1 MRWRWLVDSLEGGDD
16 YRYAQYGTDAMG
28 YPARNLVRHKREY
41 DANEY
46 AYGYGSQS
54 AGGGM
59 VPATNSDYDLRLVR
73 TPVPT
78 MVPEV
83 VDDHLSR
90 IYAKEVRREGPPG
103 LQGPPRVAVSQ
114 TQRRLRHR
122 REPNRFFG
130 LIKSKGDDPARVEY
144 PASGAAGWW
153 EDVDGA
159 GTTIDS
165 WMRTEVAPLLY
176 TLGTLDILVDHP
188 PVPEGATLRSLA
200 DQQALGVDAAVAT
213 VILPQNVVWWRLNP
227 NRTYAECVVREMAD
241 DPADPAKQ
249 VERFRHWTA
258 EDWTLY
264 AADGVVIE
272 QGAHPFGRV
281 PIERLTLDRK
291 ALCEAVGRTPI
302 EAVAERQREYY
313 NRDSELI
320 LSDTQQAHPL
330 LQGPED
336 YINGD
341 GTIPIGPSWLLP
353 KKKDILKGG
362 YEGFDIVQFP
372 KDGADSIRTNK
383 SDIRDDVDRAAGLSK
398 PAGAAGTGANTVAQ
412 SGVSKA
418 YDQSTLVNLLG
429 RLAAHLQTAEIRIA
443 RLALTVLTDGASDP
457 AEEVTVLYPRQ
468 FDVHGASEL
477 ATMAADIQATI
488 AESGR
493 APELEKQLVMGM
505 VQIALPGLDD
515 AMLATIEGEITAAIG
530 QAQADREVQ
539 RQANEA
545 MLADP
550 AAMGGTPDAQVPA

>member
-1 MRWRWLVDSLEGGDD
+1 MAYKRPHERRHREWTAHQVRWRWLVDSLEGGDD
-16 YRYAQYGTDAMG
+16 YRYAMYGTDSAG

-41 DANEY
+41 DTNDY
-46 AYGYGSQS
+46 VYGYGSQA

-90 IYAKEVRREGPPG
+90 IYAKEVRRE
-103 LQGPPRVAVSQ
+103 
-114 TQRRLRHR
+114 
-122 REPNRFFG
+122 
-130 LIKSKGDDPARVEY
+130 
-144 PASGAAGWW
+144 ASNDLALWW

-159 GTTIDS
+159 GTPIDS
-165 WMRTEVAPLLY
+165 FMRTMVAPLLY
-176 TLGTLDILVDHP
+176 TLGTLDILIDHP

-227 NRTYAECVVREMAD
+227 DRTYAECVVREMAD
-241 DPADPAKQ
+241 DPSDPAKQ

-258 EDWTLY
+258 EEWTLY

-336 YINGD
+336 YVNAD

-353 KKKDILKGG
+353 KKKDMLKGG

-429 RLAAHLQTAEIRIA
+429 RLASHLQTAEIRIA

-515 AMLATIEGEITAAIG
+515 AKLREIEDEVEAAIASS
-530 QAQADREVQ
+530 AQEREAN
-539 RQANEA
+539 RQAMADQMGGGVAGNGNPIDPNSEDVN
-545 MLADP
+545 ADP
-550 AAMGGTPDAQVPA
+550 DES